1 MIVRKGSSA
10 AMSDKTMPVAR
21 TDKNRTT
28 NRLKT
33 TSYLT
38 ISMRPLAGHS

>member
-1 MIVRKGSSA
+1 MCDKA
-10 AMSDKTMPVAR
+10 ALDIR

-38 ISMRPLAGHS
+38 ISTRPPNWYS

>member
-1 MIVRKGSSA
+1 MC
-10 AMSDKTMPVAR
+10 DKAVLDIR

-38 ISMRPLAGHS
+38 ISIRPPNWYS